1 VLIVGAAE
9 GTRDKS
15 VLERQAQPLWE
26 SSDRGHGV
34 RRSWPDPREA
44 GKPNFVPLGCA
55 RSIDRIGL
63 AVPGA
68 ALIKGDT
75 TFPFTPA
82 MPLNQAVIDEN
93 LFALKDENS
102 SDSREIETRL
112 FLATTS

>member
-68 ALIKGDT
+68 ALIKGGHYFSFYPRHAPQPSSFKAYT
-75 TFPFTPA
+75 T
-82 MPLNQAVIDEN
+82 NN
-93 LFALKDENS
+93 K
-102 SDSREIETRL
+102 TRS
-112 FLATTS
+112 TI